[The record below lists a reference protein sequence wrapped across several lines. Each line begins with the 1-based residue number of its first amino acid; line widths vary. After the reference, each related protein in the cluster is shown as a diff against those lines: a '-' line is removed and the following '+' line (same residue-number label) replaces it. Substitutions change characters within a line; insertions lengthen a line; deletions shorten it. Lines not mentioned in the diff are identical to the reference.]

1 MTKND
6 PGGMPARCPGRA
18 ATALAAAALLA
29 TQGAFAQSS
38 VTLSSIT
45 DAAVRNVSNE
55 GLGSVKSMVS
65 SSNATSRLVVRGT
78 EDLGGG
84 FCKPASTSKAAWR
97 SIPAAPSARASLTVA
112 RR

>member
-1 MTKND
+1 M
-6 PGGMPARCPGRA
+6 
-18 ATALAAAALLA
+18 
-29 TQGAFAQSS
+29 
-38 VTLSSIT
+38 
-45 DAAVRNVSNE
+45 RNVSNE

-65 SSNATSRLVVRGT
+65 GSNATSRLVVRGT

-84 FCKPASTSKAAWR
+84 FSPASTSKAAWR